1 MAASVLLKDE
11 LFNAQSVAKLSAEI
25 AAVYPPF
32 SQEDFEAEVTG
43 SFALLELKERITHIA
58 TCLHRYLPSEYDKAI
73 GIIVQA
79 LPQELDPTR
88 HDDDFGEFIYAA
100 YGEYVARYGC
110 TSEHLECSLEALCE
124 MTKRFSMEYAIRDF
138 INAFAQE
145 TLEMLY
151 ELSHSPNYHQRRLV
165 SEGLRP
171 KLPWGKALCI
181 DYREPLRHLD
191 TLFDDPTRFVT
202 RSVANHLNDIAK
214 KDAAVVI
221 ETLKRWRASQRAA
234 PKEMAFITRHALR
247 TLVKQGHCEALEMLG
262 YAIAPDIVV
271 EPLQIACTEV
281 CIGEALAF
289 EVNVQAS
296 EAVKLMIDYII
307 YFRTQ
312 KGTFN
317 AKVHKL
323 KTLTAQEGEQIHL
336 RKKHL
341 FKANMTT
348 RKLYAGEHKVALQIN
363 GKIYDEVAFLLQ

>member
-191 TLFDDPTRFVT
+191 TLFDDPARFVT

-221 ETLKRWRASQRAA
+221 ETLKRWQASQRAA
-234 PKEMAFITRHALR
+234 PKEMVFITRHALR

-271 EPLQIACTEV
+271 EPLQIVCTEV

-289 EVNVQAS
+289 EVRVQAN

-323 KTLTAQEGEQIHL
+323 KTLAAQEGERIHL

-348 RKLYAGEHKVALQIN
+348 RKLYAGEHKIALQVN
-363 GKIYDEVAFLLQ
+363 GKIYDEVVFSLQ